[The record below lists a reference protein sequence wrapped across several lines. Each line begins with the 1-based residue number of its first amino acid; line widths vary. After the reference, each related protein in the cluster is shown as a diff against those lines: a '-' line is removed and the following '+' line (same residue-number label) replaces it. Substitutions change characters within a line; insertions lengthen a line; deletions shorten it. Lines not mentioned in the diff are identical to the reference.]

1 MELARYLLI
10 RFLTEVLGFR
20 LESERDDYLSLYD
33 GGNKVIVRTY
43 FTDIYEESEIYKK
56 INELL
61 QQDCDKAF
69 LAVLKDALPF
79 IDPKHLKSIG
89 VGLISVDTPKGL
101 DGVEIKIQARA
112 RPRQI
117 QQAVDISKI
126 LSAVNAAVAEALS
139 RESKRLE
146 EEIMKKVRSYV
157 DKALEEFRRELSTRW
172 PAQQAQPPQ
181 PTQQAPQQVASIAEN
196 EWVRLLRRKGQ

>member
-10 RFLTEVLGFR
+10 RFLTEVLGFK

-33 GGNKVIVRTY
+33 GGNKVIVKMY

-69 LAVLKDALPF
+69 LAVLRDALPF

-89 VGLISVDTPKGL
+89 VGLISVDAPKGL
-101 DGVEIKIQARA
+101 DGVEIRIQARA

-117 QQAVDISKI
+117 QPAIDISKV
-126 LSAVNAAVAEALS
+126 LSAVNAAVAEALN
-139 RESKRLE
+139 RESKKLE
-146 EEIMKKVRSYV
+146 EEIMKRVKSYV
-157 DKALEEFRRELSTRW
+157 DRALEEFRRELSMRLPT
-172 PAQQAQPPQ
+172 QQAQPPQ
-181 PTQQAPQQVASIAEN
+181 SAQQAPPASIAEN
-196 EWVRLLRRKGQ
+196 EWVRLLRRRGQ